1 MGLNISVAPT
11 IEPISLAVAK
21 AHLRLDSGTFA
32 DEIATT
38 QSIVPAVYTAATTTT
53 GTGVSVLGKRAVLQV
68 PVGVV
73 AAGGK
78 LNVHIEESSD
88 DITYTDWT
96 GGALTEIT
104 AAGTYEKLYTGAKP
118 YIRAIGA
125 VTVNSVTYNA
135 VVVTGSYIS
144 DDDTEIENIITASR
158 QLCEDWQGR
167 SYIERTY
174 EHTLDDWP
182 KDYIELPM
190 PPLISV
196 SSIAYTDTAGTTSTW
211 SATEYQ
217 VDATGFVG
225 RIMPA
230 YGYTWPSVTL
240 RNMAGI
246 KVTYKAGYGDEAADV
261 PLKIRQAILCVI
273 GELYENREVSD
284 TMQRYELPLGVKWLL
299 GQDKVY
305 AV

>member
-53 GTGVSVLGKRAVLQV
+53 GTGVAVLGKRAVLQV

-118 YIRAIGA
+118 YIRAVGA
-125 VTVNSVTYNA
+125 VTVNTITYNA

-144 DDDTEIENIITASR
+144 DDDTELENIITASR

-167 SYIERTY
+167 AYIERTY

-196 SSIAYTDTAGTTSTW
+196 TSIAYTDTAGTTSTW

-217 VDATGFVG
+217 VDTTGFVG

-230 YGYTWPSVTL
+230 YGYTWPSTPL

-246 KVTYKAGYGDEAADV
+246 KITYKAGYGDEAADV
-261 PLKIRQAILCVI
+261 PLKIRQAILLLI
-273 GELYENREVSD
+273 SELYENREDSD
-284 TMQRYELPLGVKWLL
+284 TMERFEIPWGVKALL

-305 AV
+305 SV